1 MMVGRTSPSL
11 LGYRKQ
17 IIFCVTVW
25 TVTPRITTSLQALY
39 RFVLSKYELE
49 RATGTQFVY

>member
-1 MMVGRTSPSL
+1 MMVGRTSPSQ